1 MRCAQ
6 LCDLRNSAFAVLH
19 KKARSWPPE
28 SHPGLGG
35 YHDGMAGGL
44 ADSCGR
50 ANRGREDEASRERP
64 TGARMSA
71 LS

>member
-19 KKARSWPPE
+19 KKARWWPPE
-28 SHPGLGG
+28 SHQGLGG
-35 YHDGMAGGL
+35 YHDGIAGGL

-50 ANRGREDEASRERP
+50 LSRSGGRKPQESD
-64 TGARMSA
+64 
-71 LS
+71 